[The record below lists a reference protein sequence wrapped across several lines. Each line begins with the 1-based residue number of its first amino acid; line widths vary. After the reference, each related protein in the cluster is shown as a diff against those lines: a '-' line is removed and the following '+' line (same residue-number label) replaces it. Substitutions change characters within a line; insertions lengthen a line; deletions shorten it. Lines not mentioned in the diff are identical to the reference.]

1 MPAHTAGMNL
11 ALLLSAVLCSAIYP
25 TTLPASYWAEK
36 SLSVTVGEYLF
47 VASVPSD
54 VPSHE
59 ERGRALR
66 ERAEDVASVTGREVC
81 LTDDLLTYLCLKRI
95 LKRGADDYERHVL
108 ASRLSRAGERIV
120 FSSPEQAVS

>member
-1 MPAHTAGMNL
+1 MNL

-25 TTLPASYWAEK
+25 TTLPASSWAEK
-36 SLSVTVGEYLF
+36 SLSVTLGEYLF

-66 ERAEDVASVTGREVC
+66 ERAEDVASITGREVC